1 MTTTAARKAKA
12 LPPSLFTGLAELG
25 YLQMDDVAGVPYF
38 RHPKQRLLYLSAVA
52 SNIPGDVD
60 QVIAKW
66 YGRDS
71 MKRIG
76 VDGLLELLHR
86 QYDAL
91 TNTFVAPGR
100 GARGL

>member
-12 LPPSLFTGLAELG
+12 LPPSLLTGLAGLG
-25 YLQMDDVAGVPYF
+25 YLQMEDVAGVPYF
-38 RHPKQRLLYLSAVA
+38 RHPKQRLLYLSAVG
-52 SNIPGDVD
+52 SNIAGDVD

-76 VDGLLELLHR
+76 VDGLLELLER
-86 QYDAL
+86 QYAAVS
-91 TNTFVAPGR
+91 TSTAERR
-100 GARGL
+100 GVRGL